1 MKLIRTTT
9 SRPGFRGRWLAGAI
23 TALVLGTAAAA
34 CGSSGHSATSAQSVK
49 ANANVSAGSKTLKI
63 AYLTGGS
70 TTTFLTTENSA
81 VLDTARAA
89 GASIQMFDPA
99 FDPTTQYD
107 EMANVISGGKF
118 NSIILTPISA
128 QVMCP
133 LVKKAIAKGI
143 EVVTGIDPVC
153 GLSYANGAATWYP
166 GTLEAVSAQTP
177 IWWDAYFDFI
187 AKANPSGGEAA
198 IFTGPSIL
206 PLTVNTNNA
215 AKKVFAGTKLTVVST
230 SAGDY
235 TSATAFTMAADVFK
249 AHPHVRVVVSNY
261 SGMTQGIIAAAKQA
275 GILKS
280 LRIYDVGGSKQ
291 ALQLI
296 ASGTLA
302 MSSPLVPATFG
313 KLAAQALIEHADGKT
328 VAHYIDPIYPLRFIT
343 KSNWQQ
349 FEAESY

>member
-1 MKLIRTTT
+1 MKLIRNDRSPIG
-9 SRPGFRGRWLAGAI
+9 SRRRWLAAAVA
-23 TALVLGTAAAA
+23 ALVLGTAA
-34 CGSSGHSATSAQSVK
+34 CGSSAHSATAPPASN
-49 ANANVSAGSKTLKI
+49 ANAKAGAGPMALRI

-81 VLDTARAA
+81 TIDAARAA

-153 GLSYANGAATWYP
+153 GLTYANGAATWYP
-166 GTLEAVSAQTP
+166 GTLETVSAQTP
-177 IWWDAYFDFI
+177 TWWDLYFEYI
-187 AKANPSGGEAA
+187 AKTNSGGGEAA

-215 AKKVFAGTKLTVVST
+215 AKKVFAGTKLSVVST

-249 AHPHVRVVVSNY
+249 AHPHIRVVVSNY

-275 GILKS
+275 GVLKS
-280 LRIYDVGGSKQ
+280 LQMYDVGGSKQ
-291 ALQLI
+291 ALQLV
-296 ASGTLA
+296 ASGTLS
-302 MSSPLVPATFG
+302 MSSPLFPAKFG
-313 KLAAQALIEHADGKT
+313 KLAVQALVAHAEGKS
-328 VAHYIDPIYPLRFIT
+328 VAHYVDPIDPPQFIT

-349 FEAESY
+349 FESGAY